1 MKNELSKK
9 IRLSKGQNIEEKHCY
24 ILIYVQ
30 NNKTNEITFI
40 SGSKLDIVLHN
51 DSDLEPITGM
61 VVTSGNENDPEELIS
76 FFGVPD
82 KELLEAFE
90 AFEKSNK

>member
-1 MKNELSKK
+1 MNKELSKK
-9 IRLSKGQNIEEKHCY
+9 ISISKDQIIEEKQCY

-40 SGSKLDIVLHN
+40 SGKKLDVVLHN

-61 VVTSGNENDPEELIS
+61 VVTSGNENDPEELVS
-76 FFGVPD
+76 FFGVPE
-82 KELLEAFE
+82 KELLAAFE
-90 AFEKSNK
+90 AFEKSNN